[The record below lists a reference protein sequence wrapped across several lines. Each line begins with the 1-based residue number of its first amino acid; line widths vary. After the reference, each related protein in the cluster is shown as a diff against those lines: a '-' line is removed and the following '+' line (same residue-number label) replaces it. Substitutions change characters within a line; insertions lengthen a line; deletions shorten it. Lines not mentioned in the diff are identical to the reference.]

1 MIVSE
6 MIDEDREA
14 AIDAMRLKCFRNN
27 DRNDRESLLN
37 MLVKWFGERTDRRM
51 DADIAARKEG
61 GAEWPR
67 RT

>member
-6 MIDEDREA
+6 MIDEDRES
-14 AIDAMRLKCFRNN
+14 AIDAMRLKCFRTN

-51 DADIAARKEG
+51 DADIAARAAGDGK
-61 GAEWPR
+61 
-67 RT
+67 